1 MQEQLSFLCDN
12 HFDYTHVIP
21 WQELPL
27 PDEPFVGDWEE
38 YIKDISRKGLPALL
52 PQKLVQLNFP
62 VKEDMSKNANYQL
75 ATRRGVEPLLMP
87 EATGVELEE
96 PGNIE
101 IYLYQTIA
109 GRIPVIQVTN
119 RNDFETLVRVFFHK
133 NEPVPV
139 PSSMGACMITG
150 YNNWDRVKKYKEK
163 WHSDNGY
170 IECMDLLWQLEF
182 ERMKSQTGL
191 YQDKFLILSDKEYS
205 NVPGEMLGIR
215 GDEWRRLSL
224 VIRREHEAA
233 HYCTLRFFGSARNNL
248 LDELIADYMGIVAA
262 AGRYTARWF
271 LCFMGLEDYPAFRSG
286 GRLVNYL
293 ENKELSGEAF
303 EALKSYVKN
312 AAWNLE
318 AFSKKFAPG
327 VYQDEGKYKMLLA
340 LSKMNFIELA
350 SEGMEKQLLKKGL

>member
-1 MQEQLSFLCDN
+1 MQEQLSFLREN
-12 HFDYTHVIP
+12 QFDHTHVIP

-27 PDEPFVGDWEE
+27 TDEPFVRDWEE
-38 YIKDISRKGLPALL
+38 YIQDITRMGLPALL

-62 VKEDMSKNANYQL
+62 VKEGMSKNVNYQL
-75 ATRRGVEPLLMP
+75 ATRRGVDTLLMP

-133 NEPVPV
+133 NEPVPI

-163 WHSDNGY
+163 WHSDNGFK
-170 IECMDLLWQLEF
+170 ENMDLLWQLEF
-182 ERMKSQTGL
+182 EKMKSQTEL

-205 NVPGEMLGIR
+205 NVSAEMLGIP

-224 VIRREHEAA
+224 VIRREHGGT

-262 AGRYTARWF
+262 AGRFTARWF
-271 LCFMGLEDYPAFRSG
+271 LCFMGLEGYPAFRSG

-293 ENKELSGEAF
+293 KNNELSGEAF

-312 AAWNLE
+312 AARNLE
-318 AFSKKFAPG
+318 AFSEKYAPEI
-327 VYQDEGKYKMLLA
+327 YQGEGKYKMLLA
-340 LSKMNFIELA
+340 ISKMNFIELA
-350 SEGMEKQLLKKGL
+350 SENMEKLLLEKG